1 MKNILICLFVF
12 GLTLSAPAETRVL
25 CTTFPIYQIA
35 RNVVAGHED
44 IAVDLM
50 LPASLGCPHDY
61 ALTPRDMMKLARA
74 DVLIVNGHGMEEFLG
89 APVTK
94 ANPDLHILD
103 SSTRITDLLAF
114 ESDPNTA
121 PYEWAGWFDL
131 KPGRYTWTFA
141 KVDGTY
147 ADPTMMMVI
156 LLTAASD
163 KPDIA
168 SLTKTATPYF
178 DQTPEDHGPGDALAP
193 SPVLYRLQLDETSDV
208 TRFEIMIDQAGAYV
222 FFTEH
227 MPFEFEADEHFFK
240 DADGNDIEPLAQQ
253 PEAKAGPG
261 HGHGQSHKHGHHHH
275 KGINPHLWVSPRMSA
290 EIAHSIAREL
300 GVLIPAASEG
310 LARNADTYAERMTL
324 LLEELRVGVGTLPNR
339 RIIQPHG
346 IFDYLARDIG
356 LEIIAT
362 TQPHGAEPSA
372 SEMLRLVGLIRENG
386 VGAVFT
392 EPQYS
397 PRVGQ
402 TLAAETGIPSA
413 MLDPAAAG
421 PEGAS
426 LDYYETVMRANLA
439 TLRAALGGHE

>member
-1 MKNILICLFVF
+1 MKNILIGLIVF
-12 GLTLSAPAETRVL
+12 GLALTAPAETRVL

-35 RNVVAGHED
+35 RNVVAGQEG

-94 ANPDLHILD
+94 ANPELHILD
-103 SSTRITDLLAF
+103 SSTGITDLLAF
-114 ESDPNTA
+114 ESDPDTA

-131 KPGRYTWTFA
+131 QPGRYTWSFA
-141 KVDGTY
+141 KVDGAY
-147 ADPTMMMVI
+147 ADPAMTMAI
-156 LLTAASD
+156 LPAAASD

-168 SLTKTATPYF
+168 SLTETASPYF
-178 DQTPEDHGPGDALAP
+178 AQTPKDHEPGDAMTP
-193 SPVLYRLQLDETSDV
+193 SPVLYRLQFDEASEV
-208 TRFEIMIDQAGAYV
+208 TRFEIKIDHAGAYV

-227 MPFEFEADEHFFK
+227 LPFEFEADEHFFK

-253 PEAKAGPG
+253 PEADPSHG
-261 HGHGQSHKHGHHHH
+261 HGHGHAHGHHH
-275 KGINPHLWVSPRMSA
+275 KGINPHLWVSPRLSA

-300 GVLIPAASEG
+300 GVLIPAASVG
-310 LARNADTYAERMTL
+310 LARNADAYAERMTA
-324 LLEELRVGVGTLPNR
+324 LLEELRAGVGTLPNR

-372 SEMLRLVGLIRENG
+372 AEMLRLAGLIRETG

-397 PRVGQ
+397 PKVGQ
-402 TLAAETGIPSA
+402 TLAAETGIPTA
-413 MLDPAAAG
+413 MLDPAASG
-421 PEGAS
+421 PEGAP

-439 TLRAALGGHE
+439 TLRAVLGGHE